1 VRVTPWTKTVPDY
14 WRALDMDVMVAPLQ
28 AHPFNRS
35 KSPLRVLEAAML
47 GIPVVASD
55 YGPYAQFVQHGTTG
69 LLVRADHEWGKH
81 LRALVE
87 DTAMREELGA
97 NARQQAATWTIEN
110 HADDW
115 KRALL

>member
-1 VRVTPWTKTVPDY
+1 
-14 WRALDMDVMVAPLQ
+14 VMVAPLQ
-28 AHPFNRS
+28 AHVFNRS

-55 YGPYAQFVQHGTTG
+55 YGPYADFVQHGTTG

-87 DTAMREELGA
+87 DAAMREEMGA
-97 NARQQAATWTIEN
+97 NARAHAAGWTIEQ

-115 KRALL
+115 RKVLSS